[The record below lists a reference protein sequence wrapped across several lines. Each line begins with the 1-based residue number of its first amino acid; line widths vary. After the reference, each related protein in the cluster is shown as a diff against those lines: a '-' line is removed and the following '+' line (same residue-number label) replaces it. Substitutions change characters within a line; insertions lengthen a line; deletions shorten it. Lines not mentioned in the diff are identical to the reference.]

1 MNRISLCS
9 DTELLPKVVRSG
21 RDRRGTSGA
30 PHPGGKHESSA
41 WPTIENNRRHSP
53 CRGRLKERRV
63 SSVPMKTFH
72 AILCVGKSISGSSPV
87 DGFACPIVATSKT

>member
-41 WPTIENNRRHSP
+41 WPTIENNRR
-53 CRGRLKERRV
+53 RV
-63 SSVPMKTFH
+63 
-72 AILCVGKSISGSSPV
+72 VG
-87 DGFACPIVATSKT
+87 D